1 MPFCPGN
8 SENYPNPKPCSQ
20 RIFANSITSLKI
32 CQGKLYNWRKFANF
46 VILSLPAPQY
56 EERPSRWFRIFKPGN
71 DIIYKTANDM
81 DANKKRDPM
90 PDETADVETI
100 IEFWDMHTT
109 ADYEDELEDVDF
121 EMDLQEEIYVVRL
134 IPELADIIGR
144 NAKARGVST
153 ETLVNLWLAEKAGM
167 SMPTK

>member
-1 MPFCPGN
+1 
-8 SENYPNPKPCSQ
+8 
-20 RIFANSITSLKI
+20 
-32 CQGKLYNWRKFANF
+32 
-46 VILSLPAPQY
+46 
-56 EERPSRWFRIFKPGN
+56 
-71 DIIYKTANDM
+71 
-81 DANKKRDPM
+81 M
-90 PDETADVETI
+90 PDETADIETI
-100 IEFWDMHTT
+100 IDFWYIHST

-167 SMPTK
+167 SVPTK